1 MQVTMPSNTPF
12 IELARFAHS
21 IGCDLITRSPT
32 QIELRPSPE
41 AQAQAQA
48 LTRALE
54 RAEPRRA

>member
-1 MQVTMPSNTPF
+1 MQVTMPKDTPF

-32 QIELRPSPE
+32 QVELRPSAE
-41 AQAQAQA
+41 AQALA
-48 LTRALE
+48 RALD